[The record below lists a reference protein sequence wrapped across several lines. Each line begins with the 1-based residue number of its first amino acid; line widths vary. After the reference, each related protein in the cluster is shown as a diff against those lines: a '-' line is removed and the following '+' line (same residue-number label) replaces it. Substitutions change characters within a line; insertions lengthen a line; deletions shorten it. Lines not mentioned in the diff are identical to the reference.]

1 MTALTGKDRRAAG
14 PSAPLRAALAA
25 VLALALVAPALAAL
39 ACPSPALAVETSKES
54 FEAKYKDDYHQ
65 AIKDRKKDSSITT
78 NTMWTDDDLMM
89 GACGEYPGFDVVNA
103 GPWVSY
109 FVYSTAEGI
118 ASFCVDC
125 GEAMLQCISSS
136 GLLKLDFTGE
146 GSDFA
151 KMYSAAAD
159 VSVKVIQPICVG
171 FLGLACVWALL
182 EFSKEVSTNR
192 GDHFSMAGN
201 YVWIIVKFAAI
212 MTLISHTTMVCGG
225 IYEVFLWV
233 SSHIAGLLSQSN
245 INSDFFNGY
254 MISMQSL
261 TYNQLGQALVMGV
274 TAVVIVVICAITVLK
289 VLVLVITRMFELYVM
304 TAFAGF
310 PMVMLTVR
318 ETRPSGVGYFKKFAG
333 TCLQAAVL
341 IVIIGFAGLFFS
353 VATSVLHV
361 DGDNLGIA
369 GTIINILAPVAGCF
383 AFSTMASRSKQ
394 IADTIM
400 GAGA

>member
-1 MTALTGKDRRAAG
+1 MTALTGNIRRAGG
-14 PSAPLRAALAA
+14 PAAPMRAALAA
-25 VLALALVAPALAAL
+25 VLALALVASALAAL

-103 GPWVSY
+103 
-109 FVYSTAEGI
+109 EGI

-136 GLLKLDFTGE
+136 GLLKLDFTGK

-151 KMYSAAAD
+151 KMYSAAAE

-201 YVWIIVKFAAI
+201 YVWIIVKFSLV
-212 MTLISHTTMVCGG
+212 MVLISHTVQLCGG
-225 IYEVFLWV
+225 VYEVFLWV
-233 SSHIAGLLSQSN
+233 ANKVSDTLAAGQIGGVGFNSFMLSMMEIRYSQFAWSV
-245 INSDFFNGY
+245 GY
-254 MISMQSL
+254 
-261 TYNQLGQALVMGV
+261 ALV
-274 TAVVIVVICAITVLK
+274 ALVILVSTGLCLIK
-289 VLVLVITRMFELYVM
+289 VLTLTITRMFEIYLM

-310 PMVMLTVR
+310 PLVMLTTR
-318 ETRPSGVGYFKKFAG
+318 ETRPSGIGYFKKFAG
-333 TCLQAAVL
+333 VCLQAAIL
-341 IVIIGFAGLFFS
+341 ITIIAFAGICFS
-353 VATSVLHV
+353 AAGSLLATKP
-361 DGDNLGIA
+361 NPGIDDA
-369 GTIINILAPVAGCF
+369 VWTIISLLASMAGCYG
-383 AFSTMASRSKQ
+383 FSALCGQSKH

-400 GAGA
+400 GAMG

>member
-1 MTALTGKDRRAAG
+1 MTARTGNIRRAGG
-14 PSAPLRAALAA
+14 PAAPMRAALAA
-25 VLALALVAPALAAL
+25 VLALALVASALAAL

-136 GLLKLDFTGE
+136 GLLKLDFTGK

-151 KMYSAAAD
+151 KMYSAAAE

-182 EFSKEVSTNR
+182 EFSK
-192 GDHFSMAGN
+192 
-201 YVWIIVKFAAI
+201 
-212 MTLISHTTMVCGG
+212 
-225 IYEVFLWV
+225 
-233 SSHIAGLLSQSN
+233 
-245 INSDFFNGY
+245 
-254 MISMQSL
+254 
-261 TYNQLGQALVMGV
+261 
-274 TAVVIVVICAITVLK
+274 
-289 VLVLVITRMFELYVM
+289 
-304 TAFAGF
+304 
-310 PMVMLTVR
+310 
-318 ETRPSGVGYFKKFAG
+318 
-333 TCLQAAVL
+333 
-341 IVIIGFAGLFFS
+341 
-353 VATSVLHV
+353 
-361 DGDNLGIA
+361 
-369 GTIINILAPVAGCF
+369 
-383 AFSTMASRSKQ
+383 
-394 IADTIM
+394 
-400 GAGA
+400 